1 MASRTFPGTPRNL
14 DRSVIEL
21 FGRFTGAGASA
32 ITGVDCLGFTIARTG
47 VGLFT
52 ITLDDQYPL
61 SEAAPDG
68 STTKPLLFIGSSIIA
83 AAATSGQLEGIVDS
97 SYLAAKTITAR
108 WAVAAAAAD
117 VAVGEIV
124 MVRLVLRNT
133 STPRN
138 GA

>member
-1 MASRTFPGTPRNL
+1 MASRTFPGTPRTL

-21 FGRFTGAGASA
+21 YGRFTGAGASA
-32 ITGVDCLGFTIARTG
+32 ITGVDCLGFTIERTN

-52 ITLDDQYPL
+52 ITLEDQYP
-61 SEAAPDG
+61 AADDAVA
-68 STTKPLLFIGSSIIA
+68 TKPLLFLGSSIIA
-83 AAATSGQLEGIVDS
+83 ASATSGQLEAIVDS
-97 SYLAAKTITAR
+97 SAAAAKTITCR

-117 VAVGEIV
+117 VASGAIV
-124 MVRLVLRNT
+124 MVRIVLRNT

>member
-1 MASRTFPGTPRNL
+1 MANRTFPGTPRNL
-14 DRSVIEL
+14 DRGVIEL
-21 FGRFTGAGASA
+21 FGRFTGAGAAAVTS
-32 ITGVDCLGFTIARTG
+32 VDCLGFTIVRTG

-52 ITLDDQYPL
+52 ITLEDQYPL
-61 SEAAPDG
+61 ADDASAP
-68 STTKPLLFIGSSIIA
+68 TNPLLFLGSSIIA
-83 AAATSGQLEGIVDS
+83 AAATSGQLEAIVNS
-97 SYLAAKTITAR
+97 SHLAAKTITCR

-124 MVRLVLRNT
+124 MVRIVLRNT